1 MRTLLIALAIL
12 SLSACGFVGFPGV
25 YRINIEQG
33 NIINQELVDQL
44 HPGMSR
50 RQVRFILGTPLV
62 EDPFNQ
68 QRWDYLY
75 VIRNGADIIDEAHLS
90 VFFEGDKLSHYT
102 GSFDQTPEED
112 PDAVPLPDATE
123 VLPPGGL
130 EGTLEQA
137 IEAAPPVGGPSAG
150 TIQPGPG
157 PTR

>member
-1 MRTLLIALAIL
+1 
-12 SLSACGFVGFPGV
+12 
-25 YRINIEQG
+25 
-33 NIINQELVDQL
+33 
-44 HPGMSR
+44 MSR

-75 VIRNGADIIDEAHLS
+75 VIRNGADVIDEAHLT

-112 PDAVPLPDATE
+112 PDAAAMPDASE
-123 VLPPGGL
+123 VAPPGDLG
-130 EGTLEQA
+130 GPTLEQA
-137 IEAAPPVGGPSAG
+137 IDAAPPVGGPSAG